1 VGVAQG
7 VHGAHLVQERH
18 IDMEGNYFRRG
29 ARVIPL
35 LVMLSPVFA
44 RGQGLEPVAT
54 HMIEVETGVTLHV
67 VDWGGK
73 GDPLLFLPSWA
84 STSHVFD
91 QFAPRFADTQH
102 VLVMNLRGHGA
113 SSKPTPESGYTIER
127 LTKDVEVIL
136 DRLGISRV
144 TLVGLSRSASVVTQF
159 AARYPSRV
167 KAVIYL
173 SGPIDREYDRAFSA
187 RPSIRPV
194 RIEQSRTDDAIEEA
208 CGVDDKTAYGR
219 VFPPGTDDD
228 AANKLGTEWR
238 NTDPAPP
245 YSLVKAPALGF
256 WAPITARVLQH
267 RLACA
272 TAGKLNA
279 DVERLLAR
287 LTKASIPFFE
297 REVRDMAL
305 FKGQMADGSIV
316 IIPGADYNTFLT
328 HPDLVEEE
336 IRLFLKSH

>member
-1 VGVAQG
+1 MRANSLRTR
-7 VHGAHLVQERH
+7 ALL
-18 IDMEGNYFRRG
+18 
-29 ARVIPL
+29 IPL
-35 LVMLSPVFA
+35 LLMFTSPVFA
-44 RGQGLEPVAT
+44 QGQGLKPVST

-67 VDWGGK
+67 VDWGGT

-91 QFAPRFADTQH
+91 EFAPRFANEHH
-102 VLVMNLRGHGA
+102 VLVMNVRGHGP
-113 SSKPTPESGYTIER
+113 SSKPERGYTIER
-127 LTKDVEVIL
+127 LTKDVEVVL
-136 DRLGISRV
+136 DKLDISRV
-144 TLVGLSRSASVVTQF
+144 TLVGLSRSASLVTQF
-159 AARYPSRV
+159 AAMYPNRV
-167 KAVIYL
+167 KGLIYL

-187 RPSIRPV
+187 RPSLRPMRV
-194 RIEQSRTDDAIEEA
+194 ERSRTDDAIEAA
-208 CGVDDKTAYGR
+208 CGIDDKTAYGR
-219 VFPPGTDDD
+219 AFPPGSDDD

-245 YSLVKAPALGF
+245 YSSVKAPALAF

-287 LTKASIPFFE
+287 FTKASVPFFE
-297 REVRDMAL
+297 KEVHDLAL
-305 FKGQMADGSIV
+305 FKDNMADGSIV

>member
-1 VGVAQG
+1 
-7 VHGAHLVQERH
+7 
-18 IDMEGNYFRRG
+18 MEAKCFRRG
-29 ARVIPL
+29 VRLIPL
-35 LVMLSPVFA
+35 LFMFMIPMFA
-44 RGQGLEPVAT
+44 RGQGVEPVAT

-84 STSHVFD
+84 STSHIFD
-91 QFAPRFADTQH
+91 QFAPRFTDAQH
-102 VLVMNLRGHGA
+102 VLVMNLRGHGP
-113 SSKPTPESGYTIER
+113 SSKPERGYTIER
-127 LTKDVEVIL
+127 LTKDVEVVL

-144 TLVGLSRSASVVTQF
+144 TLVGLSRSASLVTQF
-159 AARYPSRV
+159 AALYPTRV
-167 KAVIYL
+167 KALIYL

-187 RPSIRPV
+187 RPSLRPV
-194 RIEQSRTDDAIEEA
+194 RVERSRTDDAILEA
-208 CGVDDKTAYGR
+208 CSINDQKA
-219 VFPPGTDDD
+219 FPAGSDDD
-228 AANKLGTEWR
+228 SANQLGTEWR

-245 YSLVKAPALGF
+245 YSSVKAPVLAF

-279 DVERLLAR
+279 DVEQLLVR
-287 LTKASIPFFE
+287 FTKASIPFFE
-297 REVRDMAL
+297 KEVHDLAL
-305 FKGQMADGSIV
+305 FDSNMADGSIV

-328 HPDLVEEE
+328 HPDLVEQE

>member
-1 VGVAQG
+1 MRT
-7 VHGAHLVQERH
+7 GALL
-18 IDMEGNYFRRG
+18 
-29 ARVIPL
+29 IPL
-35 LVMLSPVFA
+35 LLMFA
-44 RGQGLEPVAT
+44 QGQGMFAQGQGLKPVST
-54 HMIEVETGVTLHV
+54 HMIEVESGVTLHV

-84 STSHVFD
+84 STSHIFD
-91 QFAPRFADTQH
+91 EFAPRFADAHH
-102 VLVMNLRGHGA
+102 VLVMNMRGHGP
-113 SSKPTPESGYTIER
+113 SSRPERGYTIER

-136 DRLGISRV
+136 DKLDISQV
-144 TLVGLSRSASVVTQF
+144 TLVGLSRSASLVTQF
-159 AARYPSRV
+159 AAMYPNRV
-167 KAVIYL
+167 KGLIYL

-187 RPSIRPV
+187 RPSLRPV
-194 RIEQSRTDDAIEEA
+194 RVERGRTDDAIEEA
-208 CGVDDKTAYGR
+208 CGINDKTAYGK
-219 VFPPGTDDD
+219 VFPPGSDDD
-228 AANKLGTEWR
+228 AANQLGTEWR

-245 YSLVKAPALGF
+245 YSSVKAPALAF

-287 LTKASIPFFE
+287 FTKASVPFFE
-297 REVRDMAL
+297 KEVHDLAL
-305 FKGQMADGSIV
+305 FKDNMADGSIV

>member
-1 VGVAQG
+1 MPLLFMFTSPVFTRAQG
-7 VHGAHLVQERH
+7 V
-18 IDMEGNYFRRG
+18 
-29 ARVIPL
+29 
-35 LVMLSPVFA
+35 
-44 RGQGLEPVAT
+44 EPVAT
-54 HMIEVETGVTLHV
+54 HTIEVETGVTLHV

-91 QFAPRFADTQH
+91 RFAPRFADAHH
-102 VLVMNLRGHGA
+102 VLVMNLRGHGP
-113 SSKPTPESGYTIER
+113 SSKPERGYTIER
-127 LTKDVEVIL
+127 LTKDVEVVL

-144 TLVGLSRSASVVTQF
+144 TLVGLSRSASLVTQF
-159 AARYPSRV
+159 ATLYPSRV
-167 KAVIYL
+167 KALIYL

-187 RPSIRPV
+187 RPTLRPLRV
-194 RIEQSRTDDAIEEA
+194 ERSRTDDAILEA
-208 CGVDDKTAYGR
+208 CGINDAR
-219 VFPPGTDDD
+219 EFPPGSDDD
-228 AANKLGTEWR
+228 AANQLGTEWR

-245 YSLVKAPALGF
+245 YSLVKAPALAF

-287 LTKASIPFFE
+287 FAKASIPFFE
-297 REVRDMAL
+297 KEVHDLAL
-305 FKGQMADGSIV
+305 FERLADGSIV